1 MGRAVRLCLGTAFL
15 ARLAEEGFP
24 VALVLLALARTGDAT
39 LGALVLTAWM
49 APHIAAAP
57 VTGALAERVRRPA
70 LFYGGALAGFAA
82 AVACLAYV
90 TGRAPVAVTLIVAA
104 LGGSCG
110 PVVSGGLSGLVASLV
125 TEGPARDR
133 AYAWDAAAYNA
144 AAVAGPALAGV
155 VAALAGPAAAVTVL
169 AASAALAT
177 LPATVLLSGRRGSRP
192 DGEPLSGGRTASRP
206 GRASG
211 AAAGS
216 PPGLTSRPGAGS
228 PPGLTSRPGA
238 GSPPAP
244 GPGAGFRRSTGAPAA
259 MPEPRTNPR
268 EKADVPRRSLRG
280 DLVAGLVAVWG
291 VRELRAVTA
300 ATCLGFLGLGGL
312 TTTAVLLAS
321 ERGRPGD
328 GGLLMTA
335 FAVGALVGSLA
346 VDRVWP
352 RVPAGRLVGVT
363 LLGTGAALGAAAL
376 VSSPWLCAALF
387 GAAGLCDGPLLT
399 ATLRI
404 RADHAPADVRTQ
416 VFTLGAGLKISAAAC
431 GAALTGLAAGTQPAA
446 ALLLAAAT
454 LQFAAALHHL
464 LRRVPAPK
472 PDVT

>member
-1 MGRAVRLCLGTAFL
+1 M
-15 ARLAEEGFP
+15 
-24 VALVLLALARTGDAT
+24 LLALARTGDAT

-192 DGEPLSGGRTASRP
+192 DGEPLSGGGQHR
-206 GRASG
+206 
-211 AAAGS
+211 
-216 PPGLTSRPGAGS
+216 
-228 PPGLTSRPGA
+228 
-238 GSPPAP
+238 
-244 GPGAGFRRSTGAPAA
+244 GPGGRR
-259 MPEPRTNPR
+259 E
-268 EKADVPRRSLRG
+268 RR
-280 DLVAGLVAVWG
+280 
-291 VRELRAVTA
+291 
-300 ATCLGFLGLGGL
+300 
-312 TTTAVLLAS
+312 
-321 ERGRPGD
+321 RGR
-328 GGLLMTA
+328 
-335 FAVGALVGSLA
+335 
-346 VDRVWP
+346 
-352 RVPAGRLVGVT
+352 
-363 LLGTGAALGAAAL
+363 
-376 VSSPWLCAALF
+376 
-387 GAAGLCDGPLLT
+387 
-399 ATLRI
+399 
-404 RADHAPADVRTQ
+404 
-416 VFTLGAGLKISAAAC
+416 
-431 GAALTGLAAGTQPAA
+431 
-446 ALLLAAAT
+446 
-454 LQFAAALHHL
+454 
-464 LRRVPAPK
+464 RRG
-472 PDVT
+472 

>member
-1 MGRAVRLCLGTAFL
+1 MARAVRLYLGTAFF

-24 VALVLLALARTGDAT
+24 VALVLLALARTGDAA

-57 VTGALAERVRRPA
+57 VTGALAERMRRPA
-70 LFYGGALAGFAA
+70 LFYAGALAGFAA
-82 AVACLAYV
+82 AVASLALV
-90 TGRAPVAVTLIVAA
+90 TGRVPVAVTLTVAA

-125 TEGPARDR
+125 TEGPARGR
-133 AYAWDAAAYNA
+133 AYAWDATVYNA
-144 AAVAGPALAGV
+144 AAIAGPALAGV
-155 VAALAGPAAAVTVL
+155 TAALAGPGAAVALL
-169 AASAALAT
+169 AGSAALAT
-177 LPATVLLSGRRGSRP
+177 LPAAVLLTGRRGPRSTP
-192 DGEPLSGGRTASRP
+192 EALGGGRSGSSRAPGPASRP
-206 GRASG
+206 TTAQGPDLRGS
-211 AAAGS
+211 AGS
-216 PPGLTSRPGAGS
+216 PATMQG
-228 PPGLTSRPGA
+228 
-238 GSPPAP
+238 
-244 GPGAGFRRSTGAPAA
+244 
-259 MPEPRTNPR
+259 PRTGLR
-268 EKADVPRRSLRG
+268 VKADSAPRSLRG

-312 TTTAVLLAS
+312 TTTAVLLAG

-335 FAVGALVGSLA
+335 FAVGALVGSLV

-352 RVPAGRLVGVT
+352 SLPAGRLVAIT

-376 VSSPWLCAALF
+376 VPSPLLCAALF

-416 VFTLGAGLKISAAAC
+416 VFTLGAGLKMSAAAC
-431 GAALTGLAAGTQPAA
+431 GAALTGLAAGAPPA
-446 ALLLAAAT
+446 ALLLGAAT
-454 LQFAAALHHL
+454 VQFAAAALHHL
-464 LRRVPAPK
+464 LRRTPAPK

>member
-1 MGRAVRLCLGTAFL
+1 MARAVRLYLGTAFC

-24 VALVLLALARTGDAT
+24 VALVLLALARTGDAA

-49 APHIAAAP
+49 APHVAAAP
-57 VTGALAERVRRPA
+57 VTGALAGRVRRPV
-70 LFYGGALAGFAA
+70 LFYAGALTCFAA
-82 AVACLAYV
+82 AVACLGAM
-90 TGRAPVAVTLIVAA
+90 TGRAPTLVTLTVAA

-125 TEGPARDR
+125 DEGPARDR
-133 AYAWDAAAYNA
+133 AYAWDATTYNA
-144 AAVAGPALAGV
+144 AAIAGPALAGV
-155 VAALAGPAAAVTVL
+155 TAALAGPGTAVAVL
-169 AASAALAT
+169 AASAALAA
-177 LPATVLLSGRRGSRP
+177 LPAAALL
-192 DGEPLSGGRTASRP
+192 
-206 GRASG
+206 
-211 AAAGS
+211 AG
-216 PPGLTSRPGAGS
+216 RPGALRGHEAS
-228 PPGLTSRPGA
+228 GTRGTTPVPGRHAADGDGRA
-238 GSPPAP
+238 
-244 GPGAGFRRSTGAPAA
+244 RRSW
-259 MPEPRTNPR
+259 
-268 EKADVPRRSLRG
+268 RG

-312 TTTAVLLAS
+312 TTTAVLLAG

-335 FAVGALVGSLA
+335 FAVGALVGSLV

-376 VSSPWLCAALF
+376 APSPLLCAALF
-387 GAAGLCDGPLLT
+387 AAAGLCDGPLLT

-416 VFTLGAGLKISAAAC
+416 VFTLGAGLKMSAAAC
-431 GAALTGLAAGTQPAA
+431 GAALTGLAAGAPPAILLLGAA
-446 ALLLAAAT
+446 ALQVA
-454 LQFAAALHHL
+454 AAALHHL
-464 LRRVPAPK
+464 LRRAPGRTPA
-472 PDVT
+472 VT